1 MGENQVKEVD
11 NDVSVDN
18 DDEEEE
24 GVEDNDKGT
33 AHCLVLIAHCW
44 SVLRGEERFCCNDGE
59 TSLPLDKVFSLH
71 ALFKWSQNH
80 VILF

>member
-1 MGENQVKEVD
+1 MLDGAGMGENQVKEVD

-33 AHCLVLIAHCW
+33 AHCLVLIAHW
-44 SVLRGEERFCCNDGE
+44 
-59 TSLPLDKVFSLH
+59 
-71 ALFKWSQNH
+71 
-80 VILF
+80 

>member
-1 MGENQVKEVD
+1 MPDGAGMGENQVKEVD

-33 AHCLVLIAHCW
+33 AHC
-44 SVLRGEERFCCNDGE
+44 
-59 TSLPLDKVFSLH
+59 SLLTGQCSGARRDC
-71 ALFKWSQNH
+71 
-80 VILF
+80 